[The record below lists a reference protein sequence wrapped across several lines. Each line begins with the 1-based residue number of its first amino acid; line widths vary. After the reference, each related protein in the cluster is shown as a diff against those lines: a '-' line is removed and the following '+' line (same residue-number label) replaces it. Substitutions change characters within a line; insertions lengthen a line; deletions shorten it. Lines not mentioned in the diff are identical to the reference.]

1 MKDME
6 VLHQPIVLIVDD
18 SPEDRHT
25 CRTFLDT
32 GYRVLEA
39 DTGQAGLELIGRLK
53 PDCILLDYRLPDL
66 DGLEFLET
74 LLENPSCE
82 QPAVVVLTGHADV
95 TLAVTALQ
103 AGASDFIEKD
113 HITAVSIKQVVARA
127 ISNVRLS
134 CDLDRQRQWLDATF
148 ANVAEGVVAVDAS
161 ARVTLCNQ
169 AFAEL
174 SGWSLAEAMGQ
185 PINEVLALTQDG
197 SAHDWRQTLRQILS
211 GERQVATPR
220 WSGQLIARNGS
231 RRSIAF
237 KLAPILAQ
245 RNSDTGVV
253 ITLTDLSE
261 IHESRR
267 ALADSE
273 QQLRLAL
280 EASGMGCFD
289 WDLETGSV
297 TWNRQHEALWGFQPG
312 ETTGAYADFSRR
324 VHPDDLPEVEAALA
338 RSRDDRVPYCREFRV
353 VWPDGS
359 THWMGGRG
367 EFVYQEDGR
376 ALRMRGTV
384 VEVTQRKQTD
394 AALQTTRELLARIIE
409 SAPSAVFAMDR
420 AHRFTLTNQANLSA
434 CRLQWDQ
441 LIGRTEREV
450 FPPVTAARL
459 WADNEQVMHTG
470 QALQL
475 EEELVLADGSRID
488 VITTKFPLRDSQ
500 GEIVGLGGVATDI
513 SERKR
518 AQQALGAAE
527 ERFRLAMDAT
537 RDGIW
542 DWDVPTGNTYYSPAY
557 FGMLGYAPGDF
568 PESFETW
575 TGLLHPD
582 ERESVTA
589 EAMHLLATVG
599 EYQLEFRMRSR
610 AGPYIWVA
618 SRAKVVARDAAGNL
632 LRVIGTHSEITERKV
647 AEQALRI
654 SEEGLRL
661 ALDAVQM
668 GTFDWD
674 LVTAHITL
682 SPRHEALSGF
692 SPGEFDGTYAAATQR
707 VDRDDLLAVESE
719 LARCRAARERFSLEY
734 RVNWPDG
741 STHWVSSLGEFEYAS
756 DGKPLRLRGVT
767 MDVSDRK
774 ARETA
779 LLDAEAWRLASRY
792 TRSLIETSLDPMVTI
807 SADGVITDV
816 NRATEDATGWSRTHL
831 IGSDFADYFTDPA
844 QARAIYR
851 QAFVEGRV
859 RDHPLTLRHTS
870 GQLTD
875 VLYNASVVRDEDGG
889 IQGVFAAARDITAR
903 LQAEQA
909 LEASQAS
916 LRRAQSVGQIGSW
929 RLFRDSEVFDI
940 SEETAKLF
948 DLPGDRPVTFTEWFA
963 RVHPDDQAGVA
974 AAWQDALRGAPYER
988 VYRIVV
994 RGEVVW
1000 IRALAELDFDERG
1013 TLLNG
1018 VGTVQDITPLKRA
1031 ELEVRRAAQR
1041 LQLATEAADIG
1052 IWTWSFADDRLNWDD
1067 RLLAWYEVPDGMRET
1082 GPDYAFWRSR
1092 VHPDDIERIE
1102 ASFAAARLAQSVWS
1116 GEFRILLPGGR
1127 VRYIE
1132 SAALFEYHPD
1142 GAAVRMVGINRDVTA
1157 QRALEENLREA
1168 RTAADA
1174 ANEAKGAF
1182 LANVSHEIRTPM
1194 NAILGFAQL
1203 LEKDALTPE
1212 QRGMVRRIRTASE
1225 SLMGL
1230 LNDIL
1235 DFSKIESG
1243 RFALERQPFSLDG
1256 VSSNVIGLL
1265 RSMAVGKGLELRFDM
1280 PANCDITLLGD
1291 AGRLE
1296 QVLVNLTS
1304 NAIKFTDQ
1312 GSVEVRVIAKE
1323 VTGTQARL
1331 RFEVRDTGIGIS
1343 QEQQDALFTRFTQAD
1358 GSITRRYGGTGL
1370 GLSISKHLIEAMG
1383 GTLGFDSTL
1392 GVGSTFWFEAS
1403 FPLAPADA
1411 LLETAVASAPLTV
1424 TGPRLKGLQCLVV
1437 DDSAMNRD
1445 LLQYLLQREGAHVD
1459 VAADGRAALEYLRAR
1474 SQPVDAVLI
1483 DLQMPVMDGLELI
1496 GAIRGELG
1504 LSGLPLIAVSAAAG
1518 RKQRQAAE
1526 NAGAND
1532 FLLKPV
1538 DLEAFVTTLLRWT
1551 QSAALV
1557 APTPAMPR

>member
-1 MKDME
+1 M
-6 VLHQPIVLIVDD
+6 VLIVDD

-32 GYRVLEA
+32 GYRVSDA

-66 DGLEFLET
+66 NGLEFLEA
-74 LLENPSCE
+74 LHQEPSCE

-95 TLAVTALQ
+95 RLAVAALQ
-103 AGASDFIEKD
+103 AGATDFIEKD
-113 HITAVSIKQVVARA
+113 HITAVSIKQAVARA
-127 ISNVRLS
+127 ISNVQLS
-134 CDLDRQRQWLDATF
+134 RDLNRHREWLDATF
-148 ANVAEGVVAVDAS
+148 AGVADGVVVVDAA

-169 AFAEL
+169 TFAEL

-185 PINEVLALTQDG
+185 PINEVLALTQDA
-197 SAHDWRQTLRQILS
+197 SAHDWQQTLQQILG
-211 GERQVATPR
+211 GEQQVATPR
-220 WSGQLIARNGS
+220 FSGQLIARNGS

-245 RNSDTGVV
+245 SNSDTGVV
-253 ITLTDLSE
+253 ITLTDVGEIDETRQALTESE
-261 IHESRR
+261 SW
-267 ALADSE
+267 
-273 QQLRLAL
+273 LRLAL

-312 ETTGAYADFSRR
+312 EMTGAYADFARR

-338 RSRDDRVPYCREFRV
+338 RSRDDRVPYCCEFRV

-367 EFVYQEDGR
+367 EFVYREDGR
-376 ALRMRGTV
+376 VLRMRGTV
-384 VEVTQRKQTD
+384 VEVTQRKQAD
-394 AALQTTRELLARIIE
+394 AALHASQELLARIIE
-409 SAPSAVFAMDR
+409 SAPSAVFAIDR
-420 AHRFTLTNQANLSA
+420 EHRFTLTNPAHLST
-434 CRLQWDQ
+434 CRLQPDGVMERT
-441 LIGRTEREV
+441 GRDV
-450 FPPVTAARL
+450 FPAATAERL
-459 WADNEQVMHTG
+459 WADNEQVMRTG

-475 EEELVLADGSRID
+475 EEELVLADGTRID
-488 VITTKFPLRDSQ
+488 VITTKFPLRDAA
-500 GEIVGLGGVATDI
+500 GVIVGMGGVATDV
-513 SERKR
+513 SELKR
-518 AQQALGAAE
+518 VQQALSAAE
-527 ERFRLAMDAT
+527 QRFRLAMEVT
-537 RDGIW
+537 QDGIW
-542 DWDVPTGNTYYSPAY
+542 DWDITTGNTYYSPAY

-575 TGLLHPD
+575 TDLLHPD

-589 EAMHLLATVG
+589 EALHLLATAG
-599 EYQLEFRMRSR
+599 EYQLEFRMRTR
-610 AGPYIWVA
+610 AGSYIWVI
-618 SRAKVVARDAAGNL
+618 SRGRVIARDAEGNPQ
-632 LRVIGTHSEITERKV
+632 RAIGTHIDITGRKT

-661 ALDAVQM
+661 ALDAAQM

-674 LVTAHITL
+674 LVTGRITW
-682 SPRHEALSGF
+682 SHRHEALWGYA
-692 SPGEFDGTYAAATQR
+692 PGEFDGTYAGVTQR
-707 VDRDDLLAVESE
+707 VDPNDLPAVEIE
-719 LARCRAARERFSLEY
+719 LARCQSSRARFSVEY
-734 RVNWPDG
+734 RVLWPDG

-756 DGKPLRLRGVT
+756 DGTPLRMRGAG
-767 MDVSDRK
+767 MDISDRK
-774 ARETA
+774 ATQTAQRE
-779 LLDAEAWRLASRY
+779 AEAWRLASRY
-792 TRSLIETSLDPMVTI
+792 TRSLIETSLDPLVTI

-816 NRATEDATGWSRTHL
+816 NRATEDATGWPRAQL
-831 IGSDFADYFTDPA
+831 IGSDFANYFTDPA
-844 QARAIYR
+844 QARTVYR
-851 QAFVEGRV
+851 QAFSEGHV

-875 VLYNASVVRDEDGG
+875 VLYNASVVRDEDGR
-889 IQGVFAAARDITAR
+889 IQGVFAAARDITVR

-909 LEASQAS
+909 LEASQAG

-929 RLFRDSEVFDI
+929 HLFRDSEVFEI

-948 DLPGDRPVTFTEWFA
+948 DLPGDRPLTFTEWFA
-963 RVHPDDQAGVA
+963 RIHPDDQAGVA
-974 AAWQDALRGAPYER
+974 AAWRDALRGAPYER

-994 RGEVVW
+994 RGEIVW
-1000 IRALAELDFDERG
+1000 IRALAELEFDESG
-1013 TLLNG
+1013 TLLSG

-1041 LQLATEAADIG
+1041 LKLATEAADVG
-1052 IWTWSFADDRLNWDD
+1052 VWTWNFADDRLKWDD

-1082 GPDYAFWRSR
+1082 GLDYAFWRSR

-1102 ASFAAARLAQSVWS
+1102 AGFLAARLAQSAWS

-1132 SAALFEYHPD
+1132 SAALFEHQPD
-1142 GAAVRMVGINRDVTA
+1142 GAPERMVGINRDVTA
-1157 QRALEENLREA
+1157 ERALEESLREA
-1168 RTAADA
+1168 KAAADG
-1174 ANEAKGAF
+1174 ANEAKGIF
-1182 LANVSHEIRTPM
+1182 LADVSHEVRTPM

-1256 VSSNVIGLL
+1256 VLSNVVGLL
-1265 RSMAVGKGLELRFDM
+1265 CSMAVGKGLELRLDM
-1280 PANCDITLLGD
+1280 PADCDITLLGD

-1312 GSVEVRVIAKE
+1312 GSVEVRVIATAL
-1323 VTGTQARL
+1323 TGTQAHL
-1331 RFEVRDTGIGIS
+1331 RFEVHDTGIGIAP
-1343 QEQQDALFTRFTQAD
+1343 EQQDALFTRFTQAD
-1358 GSITRRYGGTGL
+1358 GSVTRRYGGTGL
-1370 GLSISKHLIEAMG
+1370 GLSICKHLIEAMG
-1383 GTLGFDSTL
+1383 GTLGVDSTL
-1392 GVGSTFWFEAS
+1392 GVGSTFWFEAG

-1459 VAADGRAALEYLRAR
+1459 VAADGREALEYLRTR

-1538 DLEAFVTTLLRWT
+1538 DLETFVTTLLRWT
-1551 QSAALV
+1551 QPAV
-1557 APTPAMPR
+1557 PVVTAPDPRSGTD